1 MGELHA
7 QISTLRESIEMY
19 QQKQELKSLSQLV
32 LNELQKEGESSGMD
46 VARNKDAERQAR
58 RDQKRAKKAEKE
70 AKFLKRMEEKKSSGE
85 WVEKTKWKAME
96 RKAAAAKKVSDVV
109 DSSDDDND
117 EETKKPKRTR
127 QRQQKKKKTPKENTK
142 PPVAKKARIE

>member
-1 MGELHA
+1 
-7 QISTLRESIEMY
+7 
-19 QQKQELKSLSQLV
+19 
-32 LNELQKEGESSGMD
+32 MD

-85 WVEKTKWKAME
+85 WVERTKWKAME
-96 RKAAAAKKVSDVV
+96 RKAATANKVPDVV
-109 DSSDDDND
+109 DSDDDND

-127 QRQQKKKKTPKENTK
+127 QRQQKKEKDSEGEQQAPSG
-142 PPVAKKARIE
+142 